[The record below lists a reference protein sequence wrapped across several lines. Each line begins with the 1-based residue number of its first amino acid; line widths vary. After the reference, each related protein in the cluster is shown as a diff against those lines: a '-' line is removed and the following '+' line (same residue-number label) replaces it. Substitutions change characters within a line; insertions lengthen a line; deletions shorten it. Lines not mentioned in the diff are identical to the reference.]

1 MAIRVVT
8 DSTADLPADMA
19 QDLGIHVV
27 PLNVHFGEDTFL
39 DGVDINPD
47 DFYRRL
53 VASARAPTTS
63 QPSVG
68 AFVETY
74 ERLLA
79 ESDGVVSVHLSSHV
93 SGTHNSATQAREE
106 MGKDK
111 PIVVVD
117 SLQASLSLGLAVQA
131 AARAAQRGAGLA
143 EVQAEA
149 ESASGRAHLF
159 GLLETLEYLQ
169 RGGRIG
175 RAQAW
180 VGTLLRVKPILT
192 IRDGIAHPLERPRTR
207 AKGVDRLVELTVEH
221 SPLEGLAVI
230 HSNSPEHA
238 AALVERV
245 AACLP
250 EGKIIVGRFGPV
262 MGTYLGPGALGIA
275 LLEAL

>member
-8 DSTADLPADMA
+8 DSTADLPADLVRE
-19 QDLGIHVV
+19 LGIHVV
-27 PLNVHFGEDTFL
+27 PLNVHFGEETLL
-39 DGVDINPD
+39 DGVDITPD

-53 VASARAPTTS
+53 VASARPPTTS

-68 AFVETY
+68 AFVEVY

-106 MGKDK
+106 VGRDR

-117 SLQASLSLGLAVQA
+117 SLQASLSLGLAVAA
-131 AARAAQRGAGLA
+131 AARAAQGGAGLE

-149 ESASGRAHLF
+149 ESAAGRAHLF

-180 VGTLLRVKPILT
+180 VGTLLRIKPILT
-192 IRDGIAHPLERPRTR
+192 IRDGVAHPLERARTR
-207 AKGVDRLVELTVEH
+207 AKGVDRLVELTVGH
-221 SPLEGLAVI
+221 SPLEALAVI
-230 HSNSPEHA
+230 HSNTPEYA
-238 AALVERV
+238 EALVERV
-245 AACLP
+245 AECLP
-250 EGKIIVGRFGPV
+250 GERIIVGRFGPV

-275 LLEAL
+275 LLTAP